1 VYVCLWQRDVT
12 PDKTW
17 VVWHHMVMMEGRNRD
32 QIQNQLATFTR
43 PKVSICIVTYN
54 NPSTL
59 KQAIMSIEEQE
70 YQNYEIVVVDDG
82 STAPDAVQYLE
93 ELQLKVS
100 RCINPYIGPH
110 VLA

>member
-1 VYVCLWQRDVT
+1 M
-12 PDKTW
+12 
-17 VVWHHMVMMEGRNRD
+17 VWHHMVVMESRNRD
-32 QIQNQLATFTR
+32 QIQNQLASFTR

-82 STAPDAVQYLE
+82 STGTHPPRPLSE
-93 ELQLKVS
+93 RE
-100 RCINPYIGPH
+100 I
-110 VLA
+110 

>member
-1 VYVCLWQRDVT
+1 
-12 PDKTW
+12 
-17 VVWHHMVMMEGRNRD
+17 M
-32 QIQNQLATFTR
+32 
-43 PKVSICIVTYN
+43 SICIVTYN

-70 YQNYEIVVVDDG
+70 YHNYELVVVDDG

-100 RCINPYIGPH
+100 RVRVGVGVGVRVRDRVRVRSLVGSSPY
-110 VLA
+110 